1 MELCT
6 KPIDLLR
13 ASIYRR
19 RSRYRYQLEDMAPA
33 LHEYWLRHAPA
44 EFPGIPLTALFYM
57 RAAEGLVNFFEVT
70 QTASAT
76 YALPS
81 LAADS
86 VWHAWLRWDAG
97 DLARFCRR
105 HFGSPPQHLA
115 HEALDALALPRAL
128 VACRRSDGIPPHG
141 PALPR
146 LFGLDTRL
154 RMPSGHGYRQNGV
167 WIDYAR
173 LDPQGRYRHD
183 GKTHPA
189 LTPRALLAAGLI
201 TQMMFEEAITSQAR
215 AEQVHAVQTG
225 GDLNFDCDSGSAA
238 DADGGGGGDGGGGC
252 GGGCG
257 GGGGD

>member
-1 MELCT
+1 M
-6 KPIDLLR
+6 KPIDLLK
-13 ASIYRR
+13 ASMYRR
-19 RSRYRYQLEDMAPA
+19 RSRYRHQLEDMAPG
-33 LHEYWLRHAPA
+33 LREHWLRHAPA
-44 EFPGIPLTALFYM
+44 EFPGLPTTALFYV
-57 RAAEGLVNFFEVT
+57 RAAEGLMNFFAVT
-70 QTASAT
+70 QTANTT

-86 VWHAWLRWDAG
+86 VWHAWLRWDAD
-97 DLARFCRR
+97 DLAHFCRR
-105 HFGSPPQHLA
+105 HFGSPPQHLP

-128 VACRRSDGIPPHG
+128 VACRRSDGISPHG

-146 LFGLDTRL
+146 LFWLDTRL

-167 WIDYAR
+167 WIEYAR
-173 LDPQGRYRHD
+173 LDPQGCYRYD

-201 TQMMFEEAITSQAR
+201 TQMMFEDAIISQTR
-215 AEQVHAVQTG
+215 AGHVHTMQSG
-225 GDLNFDCDSGSAA
+225 GDLHVDCDSGDAA
-238 DADGGGGGDGGGGC
+238 SADGGGSDGGGGC